1 MLVTHGTHVDCT
13 RPQHQKT
20 TTFELDPPLL
30 YRLSYQARADQ
41 VVRKLFVPS
50 FVLRGST
57 LIWDVTMSS
66 SHNPSIFLLWF
77 AGMGREGRAI
87 RRELRFPDYYYSHR
101 IGVEGPFLIQKLSL
115 TLNPLLSSSL
125 SNNAL
130 LSSSP
135 FAGEES

>member
-1 MLVTHGTHVDCT
+1 M
-13 RPQHQKT
+13 
-20 TTFELDPPLL
+20 
-30 YRLSYQARADQ
+30 
-41 VVRKLFVPS
+41 RKLFVPS

-57 LIWDVTMSS
+57 LIWDVTISS
-66 SHNPSIFLLWF
+66 CHNPSIFLLWF

-101 IGVEGPFLIQKLSL
+101 IDLGGPFLIQKLSL
-115 TLNPLLSSSL
+115 TTLNPLLSTSL
-125 SNNAL
+125 SNNPL

>member
-1 MLVTHGTHVDCT
+1 M
-13 RPQHQKT
+13 
-20 TTFELDPPLL
+20 
-30 YRLSYQARADQ
+30 
-41 VVRKLFVPS
+41 RKLFAPS
-50 FVLRGST
+50 FVLRDST

-101 IGVEGPFLIQKLSL
+101 IDLEGRFLIQKLSL
-115 TLNPLLSSSL
+115 NVNPLLSISL
-125 SNNAL
+125 SNNLL

>member
-1 MLVTHGTHVDCT
+1 M
-13 RPQHQKT
+13 
-20 TTFELDPPLL
+20 
-30 YRLSYQARADQ
+30 
-41 VVRKLFVPS
+41 RKLFVPS

-57 LIWDVTMSS
+57 LIWDVTISS

-101 IGVEGPFLIQKLSL
+101 MDLEGPFLIQKLTL
-115 TLNPLLSSSL
+115 TVNPLLSSSL
-125 SNNAL
+125 SNNPL
-130 LSSSP
+130 LASSR